1 MTGHAKPNSAGYDLP
16 RAGILR
22 RLAALLYDGFLV
34 AALWFFIG
42 YAMLAAF
49 GTESNQLVDGKVETD
64 SLVSNLTFLLMVASS
79 LGFYLWFWLRGGQTL
94 GMISWRLKAVA
105 LNGEPM
111 SVKQGVIRYLAA
123 WPAFFLGGLG
133 FLWLYVDPQRDAAHD
148 RLSGTKVIVMPKGH
162 KPFGD

>member
-1 MTGHAKPNSAGYDLP
+1 MTREAEPNSAEQDLP
-16 RAGILR
+16 RAGLLR
-22 RLAALLYDGFLV
+22 RLAAMLYDGFLV

-42 YAMLAAF
+42 YAMLAVF
-49 GTESNQLVDGKVETD
+49 GTDSNQLVEGKVQTD

-105 LNGEPM
+105 LNGQTM
-111 SVKQGVIRYLAA
+111 NAKQGVIRYAAA
-123 WPAFFLGGLG
+123 WPSFFLGGLG
-133 FLWLYVDPQRDAAHD
+133 FLWLYLDPQRDAAHD
-148 RLSGTKVIVMPKGH
+148 RISGTKVIVMPKGH

>member
-1 MTGHAKPNSAGYDLP
+1 MTSHDKSNSAQYDLP

-64 SLVSNLTFLLMVASS
+64 SVVSNLTFLLMVASS
-79 LGFYLWFWLRGGQTL
+79 LGFYLWFGC
-94 GMISWRLKAVA
+94 
-105 LNGEPM
+105 
-111 SVKQGVIRYLAA
+111 AA
-123 WPAFFLGGLG
+123 AKRWE
-133 FLWLYVDPQRDAAHD
+133 
-148 RLSGTKVIVMPKGH
+148 
-162 KPFGD
+162 